1 MVVVIGSEVKG
12 GIYVLSRG
20 NRWLSSPR
28 TFGEPWGKYSTPTI
42 LCHNIYLRPGP
53 LAKKAVTQDE
63 NMSIGDS
70 WKVGEYL
77 DTEVLLTVVEE
88 IRGG

>member
-1 MVVVIGSEVKG
+1 MCRVVAIDGRAALGFQAHAPSAK
-12 GIYVLSRG
+12 
-20 NRWLSSPR
+20 
-28 TFGEPWGKYSTPTI
+28 PWGKYSTPTI

-63 NMSIGDS
+63 NMSIGDL